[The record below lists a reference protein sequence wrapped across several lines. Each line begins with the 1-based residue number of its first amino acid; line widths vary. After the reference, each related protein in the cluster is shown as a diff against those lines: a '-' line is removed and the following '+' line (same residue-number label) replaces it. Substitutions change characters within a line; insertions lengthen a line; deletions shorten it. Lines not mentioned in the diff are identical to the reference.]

1 MDSTELQIPPY
12 LRKEAKAPMEHAH
25 WYLDATDRRIA
36 WLAERGLRP
45 HATVLEARGHCAE
58 FLEGKVPNLE
68 IEKFLGSRTYGVAP
82 QSRQST

>member
-1 MDSTELQIPPY
+1 MDSRAYQIPPF
-12 LRKEAKAPMEHAH
+12 LRNETNAPIEHAR

-36 WLAERGLRP
+36 WLAERCLRP
-45 HATVLEARGHCAE
+45 HATILAARAHCAE

-82 QSRQST
+82 QKLQPK